1 MSAPLAADFRERPL
15 WHDGVVAAESPGHLP
30 PGHLPPGSADVVIV
44 GAGYCGAEAAAG
56 LAERG
61 RELSTTDAVVS
72 LAVFVVVASISVAFA
87 VIYEFVGGER
97 AKTTLDELKEWMTA
111 HNSAVMAVLF
121 LVFGVVLISKG
132 MGPLSV

>member
-1 MSAPLAADFRERPL
+1 MESVVVTPRRAAD
-15 WHDGVVAAESPGHLP
+15 HLR
-30 PGHLPPGSADVVIV
+30 GIV
-44 GAGYCGAEAAAG
+44 NPKNLILAVGAAAG
-56 LAERG
+56 LG
-61 RELSTTDAVVS
+61 QLDLSTTDAVVS

-97 AKTTLDELKEWMTA
+97 AKATLDELKEWMTA